1 MISVIDS
8 FHLRPILQSVDSFLS
23 NSSMHAFRS
32 ILGFSLSSVLL
43 IGCVA
48 LTPEGQS
55 DSSPPSADI
64 HVSEPDANTVVSSPL
79 TVRGEA
85 RGTWYFEASFPV
97 RLLDSSGNELA
108 VAPAQAQDDWMTID
122 FVPFEVTLTYTTT
135 SATGSLV
142 LEKDNPSGEPQNA
155 ASIVIPVRFVP

>member
-1 MISVIDS
+1 M
-8 FHLRPILQSVDSFLS
+8 
-23 NSSMHAFRS
+23 SSAFRS
-32 ILGFSLSSVLL
+32 ITSVVL
-43 IGCVA
+43 ITVLMGCVPT
-48 LTPEGQS
+48 TPNG
-55 DSSPPSADI
+55 DSNSSTASADI
-64 HVSEPDANTVVSSPL
+64 QVSEPDANTVVTSPL

>member
-1 MISVIDS
+1 M
-8 FHLRPILQSVDSFLS
+8 HH
-23 NSSMHAFRS
+23 SSRS
-32 ILGFSLSSVLL
+32 LAGLALVTLL
-43 IGCVA
+43 IGCVPT
-48 LTPEGQS
+48 TPNG
-55 DSSPPSADI
+55 DSNSSAPSADI